1 MAPPTSSSFSSSF
14 SPAEA
19 VQGREGGAISEEAT
33 AASHGSS
40 SSSSSSSS
48 NSNDTL
54 GARCAWCWR
63 AYRSWLSGVVGLLG
77 DLEVGSNSEH
87 IGVVVVN
94 RTANMSVDK
103 DIGAVFLG
111 YSPFLLNYFLCI
123 SFKSVSPPPVFA
135 LLVGL
140 FGRRTRPRPRHAP
153 PPNAQPRGE
162 CMHDFDTRVCLM
174 ISVVCTCH
182 CLPYLPVLIG
192 MFHTCE

>member
-1 MAPPTSSSFSSSF
+1 MFARTAHKLQRINWSLLRTSLLVTMSHVAEGFARYALLAPPTSSSFSSSF

-33 AASHGSS
+33 AASHGS

-123 SFKSVSPPPVFA
+123 SFKSVSPPPRLCPSCRLIWA
-135 LLVGL
+135 ANE
-140 FGRRTRPRPRHAP
+140 TATSPCAAP
-153 PPNAQPRGE
+153 QCPASR
-162 CMHDFDTRVCLM
+162 
-174 ISVVCTCH
+174 
-182 CLPYLPVLIG
+182 
-192 MFHTCE
+192 